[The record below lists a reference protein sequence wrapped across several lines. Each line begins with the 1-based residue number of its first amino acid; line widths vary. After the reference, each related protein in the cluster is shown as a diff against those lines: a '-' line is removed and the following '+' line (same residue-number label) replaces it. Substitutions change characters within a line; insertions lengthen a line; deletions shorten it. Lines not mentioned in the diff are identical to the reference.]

1 MTKETRMKK
10 PGKVFYISII
20 ISLIFVLWGAI
31 SPEQLNNV
39 AGKTFSFLIQ
49 QFGWFYLITSF
60 LFLVATLYFAF
71 SRFGKIRLGKDDD
84 RPEYSLLTWFGML
97 FSAGMGIGLV
107 FYGVAEP
114 IMHYYN
120 PPNAEPETFEAARQ
134 AMRYSFFHWGL
145 HPWAIYSIVALS
157 LAYFQFRKEKKGL
170 ISSTFYPLIGDRVN
184 GPIGKAID
192 ILAVFATI
200 FGVATSLGLGTLQV
214 NGGLTY
220 VFDLPNTLG
229 IQLLIIAVVTILY
242 MLSAQTGLDRGIKI
256 LSNVNVA
263 TATFLMVFLIMVGP
277 TAHILNVFTQTLG
290 SYLQNII
297 AMSFRVSAFQH
308 SPWVGSW
315 TLFYWAWWIAWSP
328 FVGSFIARVSKGRTI
343 REFVIGV
350 LLVPSI
356 FGFLWFSTF
365 GGAALDKLMGG
376 QQVIGEVVNQDMT
389 KALFVT
395 LEQFPFGTIL
405 SIIAIVLIITF
416 FITSADSATFVLG
429 MMTSHGTLNP
439 SNKVKLIWGVIQ
451 SSIAAILLYFGGLD
465 ALQMAS
471 IITAFP
477 FAIIMLL
484 MTYSL
489 YTALKEEGSK
499 KERKKV

>member
-1 MTKETRMKK
+1 MTTKGRRKK
-10 PGKVFYISII
+10 PGRVFYISII

-31 SPEQLNNV
+31 NPENLNQV
-39 AGKTFSFLIQ
+39 AGNTFSFLIQ
-49 QFGWFYLITSF
+49 QFGWFYLISSF
-60 LFLVATLYFAF
+60 LFLIATLFFAF
-71 SRFGKIRLGKDDD
+71 SRFGKIRLGKDTD
-84 RPEYSLLTWFGML
+84 RPDYPLITWFGML

-114 IMHYYN
+114 VMHYFN
-120 PPNAEPETFEAARQ
+120 PPNATPETTEAARQ
-134 AMRYSFFHWGL
+134 AMRYTFFHWGL

-184 GPIGKAID
+184 GPLGKAID

-214 NGGLTY
+214 NGGLSHIFG
-220 VFDLPNTLG
+220 VPNTLE
-229 IQLLIIAVVTILY
+229 IQLIIIAVVTVLY

-263 TATFLMVFLIMVGP
+263 TATFLMIFMIIVGP
-277 TAHILNVFTQTLG
+277 TAHIFNVFTQTIG

-297 AMSFRVSAFQH
+297 AMSFRVSAFEH

-328 FVGSFIARVSKGRTI
+328 FVGSFIARVSRGRTI

-365 GGAALDKLMGG
+365 GGSALNQLMSGN
-376 QQVIGEVVNQDMT
+376 QVIGEVVSQDMT

-395 LEQFPFGTIL
+395 LEQFPLGMIM
-405 SIIAIVLIITF
+405 SVIAIILIITF

-439 SNKVKLIWGVIQ
+439 TNKVKLVWGIIQ

-489 YTALKEEGSK
+489 YISLKEEVRK
-499 KERKKV
+499 KEKKV

>member
-1 MTKETRMKK
+1 MTLKAKKRK
-10 PGKVFYISII
+10 PGKVFYISIL
-20 ISLIFVLWGAI
+20 ISLIFVLWGAVN
-31 SPEQLNNV
+31 PEHMNEV
-39 AGKTFSFLIQ
+39 AGKTFGFLIQ
-49 QFGWFYLITSF
+49 QFGWFYLLSSF
-60 LFLVATLYFAF
+60 IFLVATLFFAF
-71 SRFGKIRLGKDDD
+71 SKFGKIRLGKDTD
-84 RPEYSLLTWFGML
+84 RPEYPLVTWFGML

-120 PPNAEPETFEAARQ
+120 PPMGTQETTEAARQ

-157 LAYFQFRKEKKGL
+157 LAYFQFRKDKKGL
-170 ISSTFYPLIGDRVN
+170 ISSTFYPILGDRVN

-214 NGGLTY
+214 NGGLSY
-220 VFDLPNTLG
+220 IFGLPNTLLY
-229 IQLLIIAVVTILY
+229 QLLIIVVVTILY
-242 MLSAQTGLDRGIKI
+242 MLSAQTGLDRGIRI
-256 LSNVNVA
+256 LSNINVA
-263 TATFLMVFLIMVGP
+263 TATFLMLFMILVGP

-290 SYLQNII
+290 SYLQNIVS
-297 AMSFRVSAFQH
+297 MSFRISAFEH

-328 FVGSFIARVSKGRTI
+328 FVGSFIARVSRGRTI

-365 GGAALDKLMGG
+365 GGSALEQLMSGN
-376 QQVIGEVVNQDMT
+376 QVIGEVVNQDVT

-395 LEQFPFGTIL
+395 LEQFPLGTIL
-405 SIIAIVLIITF
+405 SVIALILIMTF

-439 SNKVKLIWGVIQ
+439 TNKVKLVWGIIQ

-477 FAIIMLL
+477 FAIIMLF
-484 MTYSL
+484 MAYSL
-489 YTALKEEGSK
+489 YTALEDDAEKMETEKS
-499 KERKKV
+499 